1 MVFSHFRTQSSI
13 RVVFLGLTL
22 AVFVYLGLDTDFYA
36 TLVLVGV
43 LIIYQVVSLIHSVEL
58 TNRQLTR
65 FLQSIEYA
73 DLSQTFTGRKLG
85 SSFDELYTAF
95 TEVTNAFRTV
105 RAEREEQYRYL
116 QTVVQHVG
124 VGVTVFQQNGT
135 VELMNNTAHQLLR
148 ISGGAGGKIH
158 NLSVVAESEPA
169 LVDKLMRMKAGERAL
184 VKVGELQLALHAA
197 EFRLQDRALKL
208 VSIQN
213 IQTELEEKEME
224 AWANLIR
231 VLTHEIMNSVT
242 PIASLASTANDVI
255 ETDLKQETDNDAME
269 DIRIALKTI
278 ESRCKGL
285 VHFVQFYRSL
295 TRIPPPSFQIMP
307 VIQLFGHITHLLQ
320 PQLEKKQ
327 ISLEISAEPETLE
340 ITLDPQLIEQVLINL
355 MTNAIQ
361 ALQDHS
367 APTIQ
372 LIGGQDT
379 QGRLVIQVTDNGP
392 GILQDVQE
400 KIFIPFFT
408 TKQGG
413 SGIGLSLSRQIMRMH
428 RGTITVVSTPD
439 VQTTFTL
446 RF

>member
-43 LIIYQVVSLIHSVEL
+43 LIIYQVVPLIHSVEL

-95 TEVTNAFRTV
+95 TEVTNA
-105 RAEREEQYRYL
+105 
-116 QTVVQHVG
+116 
-124 VGVTVFQQNGT
+124 
-135 VELMNNTAHQLLR
+135 
-148 ISGGAGGKIH
+148 
-158 NLSVVAESEPA
+158 
-169 LVDKLMRMKAGERAL
+169 
-184 VKVGELQLALHAA
+184 
-197 EFRLQDRALKL
+197 
-208 VSIQN
+208 
-213 IQTELEEKEME
+213 
-224 AWANLIR
+224 
-231 VLTHEIMNSVT
+231 
-242 PIASLASTANDVI
+242 
-255 ETDLKQETDNDAME
+255 
-269 DIRIALKTI
+269 
-278 ESRCKGL
+278 
-285 VHFVQFYRSL
+285 
-295 TRIPPPSFQIMP
+295 
-307 VIQLFGHITHLLQ
+307 
-320 PQLEKKQ
+320 
-327 ISLEISAEPETLE
+327 
-340 ITLDPQLIEQVLINL
+340 
-355 MTNAIQ
+355 IQ

-379 QGRLVIQVTDNGP
+379 QGRLVIQVTNNGP